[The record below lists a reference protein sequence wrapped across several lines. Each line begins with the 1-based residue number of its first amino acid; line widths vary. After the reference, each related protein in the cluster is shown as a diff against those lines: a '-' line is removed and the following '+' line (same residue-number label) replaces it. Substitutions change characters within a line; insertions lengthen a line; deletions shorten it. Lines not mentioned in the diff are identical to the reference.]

1 VKAVKS
7 KVGHIMKKSVIYS
20 VLSLLGV
27 LSFSVTVPALASGYR
42 VLKPQ
47 ADWADHALT
56 KNAQGL
62 LFCSVVR
69 EYETGNSAYLSLQG
83 DVVAAT
89 FEISHL
95 NLAPGQNYRVNLK
108 GDEDSLYRAQNSNLQ
123 GHHVK
128 IPFGTLSEYQARI
141 EQAGSFKL
149 SVGAHSVMYS
159 AIDASQGVS
168 LLQDCLAAKAAL
180 EHEDTFVAAPPPD
193 PEPVAL
199 SLVDTPIAE
208 KQPTLPL
215 ESALSVVPQNPAMAF
230 EGQVKRSLDG
240 PSELLSAADEL
251 ARAANVARAPVLPLA
266 PVDAVIELLPV
277 PELAPAPLPNLAALV
292 EAENVKKIEEIARI
306 EKAQPSLEEL
316 SAALP
321 QNVLPK
327 SATLFS
333 KKKRAPLVED
343 ERALFE
349 SMKTKMLLLEK
360 EKEAVRKRLSDMRQK
375 EIDVMKV
382 DINSLRVIDEMA
394 EKIRVLEHKVEK
406 YGVSKKVPFDK
417 TVAEREINEVLRS
430 D

>member
-1 VKAVKS
+1 
-7 KVGHIMKKSVIYS
+7 
-20 VLSLLGV
+20 
-27 LSFSVTVPALASGYR
+27 
-42 VLKPQ
+42 
-47 ADWADHALT
+47 
-56 KNAQGL
+56 
-62 LFCSVVR
+62 
-69 EYETGNSAYLSLQG
+69 
-83 DVVAAT
+83 
-89 FEISHL
+89 
-95 NLAPGQNYRVNLK
+95 
-108 GDEDSLYRAQNSNLQ
+108 
-123 GHHVK
+123 
-128 IPFGTLSEYQARI
+128 
-141 EQAGSFKL
+141 
-149 SVGAHSVMYS
+149 
-159 AIDASQGVS
+159 
-168 LLQDCLAAKAAL
+168 
-180 EHEDTFVAAPPPD
+180 
-193 PEPVAL
+193 
-199 SLVDTPIAE
+199 
-208 KQPTLPL
+208 
-215 ESALSVVPQNPAMAF
+215 
-230 EGQVKRSLDG
+230 
-240 PSELLSAADEL
+240 
-251 ARAANVARAPVLPLA
+251 VLPLA